1 MPEYKLSSI
10 DLNILRVLQASG
22 RTTYS
27 ALAEEVGLSTSPCME
42 RVKKLERQGIIRGY
56 SAQVDPGVL
65 NAGLVVFVQIRL
77 DRKSRNIFHEFSKA
91 AAKLDQI
98 QECFLVS
105 GNFDYLIKARVADM
119 REYRDFLG
127 DTLLTLPGVLESTT
141 YVVMEEVKDTQVISV
156 NRATSEQ

>member
-1 MPEYKLSSI
+1 M
-10 DLNILRVLQASG
+10 
-22 RTTYS
+22 TYS

-42 RVKKLERQGIIRGY
+42 RVKKLERLGVIRGY
-56 SAQVDPGVL
+56 HAQVDPEVL
-65 NAGLVVFVQIRL
+65 NAGLVVLVQIRL
-77 DRKSRNIFHEFSKA
+77 DRKSRNIFREFSKA
-91 AAKLDQI
+91 AARLPQV

-141 YVVMEEVKDTQVISV
+141 YVVMEEVKDTPVISIE
-156 NRATSEQ
+156 RAMQN